1 MTHTNLEKTARLQ
14 VCCMH
19 DIDGCSHHAWRELHE
34 TSQLTSPAKQVEIGH
49 PAGTEPRSHGSNSGS
64 MRILGVPQLVPSQY
78 SCCHLIAL
86 ELSLNEVCYRLAHN
100 GPRTRNESNSFA
112 IALHAMFR
120 RFISSSLALLFFNSA
135 HRSKG
140 DFSLASALYAICRW
154 MAATVAGGGA
164 APSVPKPCDDL
175 LL

>member
-1 MTHTNLEKTARLQ
+1 
-14 VCCMH
+14 
-19 DIDGCSHHAWRELHE
+19 
-34 TSQLTSPAKQVEIGH
+34 
-49 PAGTEPRSHGSNSGS
+49 

-120 RFISSSLALLFFNSA
+120 RFISSSLALLFFNGAHTIKETPRLQMRCMQYLDGWRPPWLEEELRRVSQSHVMICSSSSSA
-135 HRSKG
+135 YRWNARLLCAT
-140 DFSLASALYAICRW
+140 SLIYHQECNRR
-154 MAATVAGGGA
+154 TEKV
-164 APSVPKPCDDL
+164 
-175 LL
+175 